1 MRFFRQKKE
10 HIAPEQLSE
19 YLDERLSAREVQS
32 LEPHLEACSACR
44 EELDSLRDT
53 VHLLRRLPEMAPH
66 SVFTLSEGPAVRPA
80 SRTSRVPTWA
90 YGMAASVVILV
101 FAAVLSTDL
110 SGLLEGEVSRDQT
123 SHAVETVPA
132 LPTQPPE
139 ASTATQ
145 AAGET
150 DLSPDEPAREPSQE
164 DAEAAAA
171 AGERTL
177 EPEAGAGALE
187 APEADTAPPSGVAE
201 EEAPVAMEALSA
213 TEMKAAVEPSEQV
226 AALDAAEDEAPAED
240 TEAAATPT
248 AAPMQEARQ
257 EAGDPTTVP
266 QEAPAEDGE
275 AVAAPT
281 PEPEPEATEEEADPT
296 SVPQPTAAVADEDA
310 TAAVEAAAA
319 PEGLPVEVPDGGT
332 AIAWRI
338 LEGVLAGV
346 GFLLVVG
353 LFLRFRTI
361 RKRSAV

>member
-1 MRFFRQKKE
+1 M
-10 HIAPEQLSE
+10 PEQLSK

-53 VHLLRRLPEMAPH
+53 VHLLRRLPEMAPR

-123 SHAVETVPA
+123 SRAVETVPA

-145 AAGET
+145 AAGE
-150 DLSPDEPAREPSQE
+150 
-164 DAEAAAA
+164 
-171 AGERTL
+171 RTL

-187 APEADTAPPSGVAE
+187 APEGDTAPPSGVAE

-248 AAPMQEARQ
+248 AAPMQEAQQ

-281 PEPEPEATEEEADPT
+281 PEPEPEATEEEAAPT
-296 SVPQPTAAVADEDA
+296 SVPQP

>member
-1 MRFFRQKKE
+1 M
-10 HIAPEQLSE
+10 
-19 YLDERLSAREVQS
+19 
-32 LEPHLEACSACR
+32 
-44 EELDSLRDT
+44 
-53 VHLLRRLPEMAPH
+53 
-66 SVFTLSEGPAVRPA
+66 
-80 SRTSRVPTWA
+80 
-90 YGMAASVVILV
+90 
-101 FAAVLSTDL
+101 
-110 SGLLEGEVSRDQT
+110 
-123 SHAVETVPA
+123 PA

-150 DLSPDEPAREPSQE
+150 DLSLMSLQGSRPKKTPKLLLPLVRELWNRKRGRAR
-164 DAEAAAA
+164 
-171 AGERTL
+171 
-177 EPEAGAGALE
+177 LE